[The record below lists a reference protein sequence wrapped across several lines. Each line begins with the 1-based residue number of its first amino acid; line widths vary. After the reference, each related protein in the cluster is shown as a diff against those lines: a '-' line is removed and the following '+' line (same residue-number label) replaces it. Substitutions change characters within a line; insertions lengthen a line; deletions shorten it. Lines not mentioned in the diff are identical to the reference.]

1 VLRQVHIFEA
11 RDQAF
16 KDDAVPQEN
25 IIYHVRKRR
34 TPYKTVTVSVS
45 QAGNGPPVRKLTLPT
60 EKVVDPTDPDRV
72 IHLMT
77 SNEDAATAL
86 AFRALPNSLDAM
98 GVKVSTGRVVDFR
111 AKAHLC
117 ADPARGTAPLIYPM
131 HVNTGRVVWPQPGAR
146 KANAIK
152 DNDQTADL
160 FVPNGNYVLVRRF
173 SSKEERR
180 RVYASLIDAGDLPGN
195 KVGFENH
202 LNYFHNNGHGLDTAL
217 AHGLAAF
224 LNTTMVD
231 QMFRQFSGHTQVNAS
246 DLRAM
251 RFPTVEQ
258 LKTLGNAVDGAIND
272 QEVVDEAAAKLV
284 FR

>member
-1 VLRQVHIFEA
+1 
-11 RDQAF
+11 
-16 KDDAVPQEN
+16 
-25 IIYHVRKRR
+25 
-34 TPYKTVTVSVS
+34 
-45 QAGNGPPVRKLTLPT
+45 
-60 EKVVDPTDPDRV
+60 
-72 IHLMT
+72 
-77 SNEDAATAL
+77 
-86 AFRALPNSLDAM
+86 
-98 GVKVSTGRVVDFR
+98 
-111 AKAHLC
+111 
-117 ADPARGTAPLIYPM
+117 
-131 HVNTGRVVWPQPGAR
+131 
-146 KANAIK
+146 
-152 DNDQTADL
+152 
-160 FVPNGNYVLVRRF
+160 VPNGNYVLVRRF